1 MTGDLWEVRTLH
13 GGLSLELRGGE
24 SRDGMRTKP
33 ALVVVQGSDQVR
45 VHCGIL
51 RPTPTALL
59 AVLNDGL
66 RVGPLPRKGGICE
79 EWRRTEQRSGTRC
92 AAAHCAALNSGPG
105 LPSVGVLAVG
115 AVYHA

>member
-1 MTGDLWEVRTLH
+1 MPQPA
-13 GGLSLELRGGE
+13 
-24 SRDGMRTKP
+24 KP

-79 EWRRTEQRSGTRC
+79 DWRRAEQRSVRSAG
-92 AAAHCAALNSGPG
+92 APG
-105 LPSVGVLAVG
+105 LASVGVLAVG
-115 AVYHA
+115 GDEERSRG